1 MARRLAIEI
10 FLVSLVGLVLGL
22 FGPFGTFAMPL
33 ASRLIYWIVFGLV
46 GYAIFRPLVTVGRW
60 VSETLGVPA
69 LVGVGAAQALAA
81 LPMTFFVASALNG
94 FAAPWRI
101 DSNAFILLY
110 AEVWLIGFLVNA
122 LFTHLLRNRAE
133 PEPQVSAP
141 VAAPE
146 PSAKTPAFLDRLPP
160 GFGPVLALKGE
171 DHYVRAMAA
180 TRDTLILLRLRDA
193 IAELPGVDGLQVHRS
208 WWVARAAVS
217 SIRRDGRAAVITLTN
232 QAEVPVSRENL
243 AALKAAGW
251 L

>member
-22 FGPFGTFAMPL
+22 FGPFGSFAMPL
-33 ASRLIYWIVFGLV
+33 ASRLLYWIVFGLA
-46 GYAIFRPLVTVGRW
+46 GYAIFRPLITVGRW

-94 FAAPWRI
+94 FAVPRGI
-101 DSNAFILLY
+101 ESGAFIQLY

-122 LFTHLLRNRAE
+122 LFTHLLRERVVAE
-133 PEPQVSAP
+133 PQAP
-141 VAAPE
+141 APTAVVE
-146 PSAKTPAFLDRLPP
+146 TSPKPAPFLDRLPP
-160 GFGPVLALKGE
+160 GFGAVLALKGE
-171 DHYVRAMAA
+171 DHYVRAIAA
-180 TRDTLILLRLRDA
+180 ARDTLILLRLRDA

-208 WWVARAAVS
+208 WWVARAAVANV
-217 SIRRDGRAAVITLTN
+217 RRDGRAAIITLTN
-232 QAEVPVSRENL
+232 QAEVPVSRENV